1 MYITDKTL
9 KDLEFDTVLESMRAY
24 ALSDLGK
31 DAISKLK
38 PIKEEIEL
46 LAALHRTD
54 EFLTSFSNNNRIPL
68 QGFHALERPLLLLGI
83 ENTYI
88 EPTALL
94 DITSNITTLHEI
106 KVFLEK
112 FDLLYPHLNEQ
123 IQDITDIP
131 EVIPFIKDKISV
143 FAEVEDHASTELKLI
158 RKEKREIESQ
168 IAGSFDRALQKYLK
182 LDYLDDIRE
191 SVVDGK
197 RVLAVQAT
205 HRKKVQGNLLGTSK
219 TGSIIFILPQVT
231 QKLDQDLQ
239 LLLLKEQEEII
250 RILKDIT
257 DTLRPYKAVLEQ
269 QILYLTQLDVT
280 GAKAK
285 YAQAI
290 QGILPKLS
298 KEKKINL
305 KLAYHPLLI
314 EINRKKGLNVIPQSI
329 ELNEKQQIIVISGP
343 NAGGKS
349 ITLKTIGLLQVML
362 QSGILVPV
370 NEKSEMSFFDTILTD
385 IGDNQSIENQ
395 LSTYSYRLKNMRMFL
410 KRCNALTLF
419 LIDEFGSGSD
429 PELGGALAEVFFE
442 EFYNKKAFGVIT
454 THYTNIK
461 ALADHLENA
470 ANANMQFDKQSL
482 QPLYELVTG
491 QAGSSFTFEVAQ
503 QNGIP
508 FHLIN
513 RAKKRVSGS
522 KVRLD
527 KTISK
532 LQSERNKLI
541 RQSESL
547 EVEKG
552 KAGMHAQ
559 ELVEK
564 QSKMQEKLEQFYLLY
579 ETQQKMLQY
588 GRAINEMANHYFQSD
603 NKKQL
608 LETFQKWIQAEKVK
622 YVKKNPPKK
631 MNKIEK
637 KQIQKTE
644 DKKDDTLK
652 TIEKEVL
659 KEVEVIKEIKQEE
672 IREKA
677 IIIENYQFQVG
688 DTVRI
693 KEGWAQG
700 TVEKVEK
707 KKLLIN
713 YGSFTTIADKNQ
725 VELVKKVKQ

>member
-31 DAISKLK
+31 EGISKLK

-68 QGFHALERPLLLLGI
+68 QGFHALERPILLLGI

-88 EPTALL
+88 EPAALL
-94 DITSNITTLHEI
+94 DIASNITTLHEI
-106 KVFLEK
+106 KVFLDK

-143 FAEVEDHASTELKLI
+143 FAEIEDHASTELKLI

-219 TGSIIFILPQVT
+219 TGSIIFILPQAT

-298 KEKKINL
+298 IEKKINL
-305 KLAYHPLLI
+305 KLAYHPLLL

-508 FHLIN
+508 FNLIN

-532 LQSERNKLI
+532 LQSERNKFI

-552 KAGMHAQ
+552 KTGMQAQ

-564 QSKMQEKLEQFYLLY
+564 QGKMQEKLEQFYLLY

-631 MNKIEK
+631 LNKVEK

-644 DKKDDTLK
+644 EKKDETLK

-713 YGSFTTIADKNQ
+713 YGSFTTLADKDQ